1 MDADFFAG
9 LAVDAPELKV
19 LGEGWFRAR
28 SSSVGTKKTVVVVGV
43 FSSINV
49 LVEVE
54 VLVSVKMFVDS
65 SAFVMVLM
73 ILTTAVL
80 VRVAFEM
87 PQVIGMLLKGG
98 ILA

>member
-9 LAVDAPELKV
+9 LAVDAPELKA
-19 LGEGWFRAR
+19 LGKGWFRAR
-28 SSSVGTKKTVVVVGV
+28 SSLVGTKKTVVVMGV

-80 VRVAFEM
+80 VRVAFKM
-87 PQVIGMLLKGG
+87 PQVIGMLLKG
-98 ILA
+98 